1 MATCSGFP
9 SHHVEVIKTVH
20 SMAQEISPRPIE
32 NENPPNSMAVFAEM
46 VNMSA
51 IPPVPSVYD
60 PSAYSRMGLYQK
72 AGIYDAVSSGYG
84 IPGGIPGG
92 IPLPSTH
99 NLLPSAYGNLLAPQA
114 AAQEYYAAIQ
124 PDAAARAA
132 YYPTAMRYAG
142 GETTDEIL
150 DRY

>member
-1 MATCSGFP
+1 MASCSGFP

-20 SMAQEISPRPIE
+20 SMAQDVSPRPVE
-32 NENPPNSMAVFAEM
+32 HENPPNSVAVFAEM

-84 IPGGIPGG
+84 IP
-92 IPLPSTH
+92 LPSTH
-99 NLLPSAYGNLLAPQA
+99 NLLPSAYGNLLAPPT
-114 AAQEYYAAIQ
+114 AAQEYYAAMQ
-124 PDAAARAA
+124 PDAATRAA
-132 YYPTAMRYAG
+132 YYPTMRYAG

-150 DRY
+150 DR